1 MIELANG
8 LTSCLFELLYS
19 IQLVMLPLNLL
30 LITMQRHLT
39 MLKRVSLFGL
49 KLLPSIILD
58 NNFEHGLLHMMRR

>member
-1 MIELANG
+1 
-8 LTSCLFELLYS
+8 
-19 IQLVMLPLNLL
+19 MLPLNLL